1 MTDNEIIKALEC
13 CLIECG
19 ECTVCPLKHIKSVKC
34 LELLNKNAYNLI
46 NRQKEEIEKL
56 KKEKDEMH
64 KDVIVAEEYAW
75 SLKTAK
81 SEAIR
86 EFARR
91 LIEEINTINYKE
103 YNNYLDTFNTIERVA
118 EEMECGDND

>member
-1 MTDNEIIKALEC
+1 MTDKEIIKALEYC
-13 CLIECG
+13 INNNGICED
-19 ECTVCPLKHIKSVKC
+19 CP
-34 LELLNKNAYNLI
+34 LLNKMNSSKECTDEMIRGALTII
-46 NRQKEEIEKL
+46 NRQKAEIEKL

-86 EFARR
+86 
-91 LIEEINTINYKE
+91 KE
-103 YNNYLDTFNTIERVA
+103 N
-118 EEMECGDND
+118 DNAKL

>member
-34 LELLNKNAYNLI
+34 LDLLNRNAYNLI
-46 NRQKEEIEKL
+46 NRQKAEIEKL

-86 EFARR
+86 EFAEK
-91 LIEEINTINYKE
+91 LKANMVQILFGGHK
-103 YNNYLDTFNTIERVA
+103 YNVITEHGIDYYARETVGE
-118 EEMECGDND
+118 